1 MARILV
7 VGERAGVA
15 GRTLLERLVRRLRSL
30 GQDAALY
37 GQTDEGPARS
47 VAECD
52 GIVAV
57 LDTAGAETAAVVAY
71 AHAKGKPVLGLALP
85 DATIPKFLADA
96 ASLHRGA
103 DEETWSEALPGF
115 CDKVRP
121 FAGRLVRDQVP
132 KLVKEAGYDLTF
144 RQLSADDKPR
154 FLKQKIAAEAQEL
167 EKADLGREKEE
178 VADVLE
184 ALEAFLVARGFDRED
199 LRRVKDAKRKR
210 RGAFEQC
217 WVVEATVPAQAPN
230 QTPGPADPAEA
241 SPVKATKPS
250 TSPNPSAATGPV
262 PEPALEPAGIDFEF
276 PEEDV
281 VPEENVDSVGPNKT
295 VQANF
300 FEV

>member
-37 GQTDEGPARS
+37 GQTEEGPSRS
-47 VAECD
+47 VSECD
-52 GIVAV
+52 GVVAV

-85 DATIPKFLADA
+85 DATIPEFLSDA
-96 ASLHRGA
+96 ATLHRGA

-132 KLVKEAGYDLTF
+132 KLVKEAGFDLTF
-144 RQLSADDKPR
+144 RRLEGEDKPR
-154 FLKQKIAAEAQEL
+154 FLKQKIAAEAAEL
-167 EKADLGREKEE
+167 EKADLAREKEE

-184 ALEAFLVARGFDRED
+184 ALEAFLVSRGFDRED

-217 WVVEATVPAQAPN
+217 WVVEATA
-230 QTPGPADPAEA
+230 PAEA
-241 SPVKATKPS
+241 KVDDAPSANAQDSGDGAPPTAPADAPESPAAKAT
-250 TSPNPSAATGPV
+250 A
-262 PEPALEPAGIDFEF
+262 EPTGIDFEF
-276 PEEDV
+276 PEDDDV
-281 VPEENVDSVGPNKT
+281 PDEAVDSLGPNKT
-295 VQANF
+295 VQSNF
-300 FEV
+300 FEI